1 MGVIAH
7 LDERSG
13 SPASAAFPSAV
24 SGILSRAV
32 NGLSAAANSVLTPS
46 RRSGPGSGSDP
57 SSGGSGSSIL
67 ARYVQ
72 IISRADD
79 ERTEEE
85 CHPQPNMNLCEKPSA
100 SSRIDI
106 IVPTV
111 IA

>member
-13 SPASAAFPSAV
+13 SPASATSSSAV

-32 NGLSAAANSVLTPS
+32 DELSAAANSALTPN
-46 RRSGPGSGSDP
+46 RRSGLGSGSDP
-57 SSGGSGSSIL
+57 SSGASGSSIL

-72 IISRADD
+72 LISRADD
-79 ERTEEE
+79 EKTEEE
-85 CHPQPNMNLCEKPSA
+85 CHPQPNINLCEKPA
-100 SSRIDI
+100 AASRIDI
-106 IVPTV
+106 IVPVV